1 MKKTLVGMG
10 IFALCTM
17 IAGCAISGPK
27 QNDESQKKVAI
38 VSGHPD
44 RKPIMYKSGESI
56 AGIGVEVMQSVFKDL
71 GVDVSPIY
79 AGARDV
85 VQEKAKN
92 WEIDAIVALYK
103 TNEREQYLDYS
114 IAYTQDPIVLFF
126 SGGKSFAYTGKENLV
141 GKKGI
146 ATVGDSYGQEIDDY
160 ILSAPLDMARVDTP
174 QQAFASLKDGKEDY
188 FIYSLYAGR
197 RVIEEW
203 AFTGIEESSVV
214 SNQPFYIGIS
224 KKSPYAKNMNE
235 INASLQKMIDGN
247 MIPKE

>member
-1 MKKTLVGMG
+1 M
-10 IFALCTM
+10 
-17 IAGCAISGPK
+17 
-27 QNDESQKKVAI
+27 AI

-56 AGIGVEVMQSVFKDL
+56 AGIGVDIVQSVFKDL
-71 GVDVSPIY
+71 NVEISPIY
-79 AGARDV
+79 VGARDV

-92 WEIDAIVALYK
+92 GEIDLIVALYK
-103 TNEREQYLDYS
+103 TTEREQYLDYS

-126 SGGKSFAYTGKENLV
+126 SGGKSFVYTGKESLV

-160 ILSAPLDMARVDTP
+160 IVSAPLDMARVDTP
-174 QQAFASLKDGKEDY
+174 EQAFAALKEGRAEY
-188 FIYSLYAGR
+188 FMYSLYAGQK
-197 RVIEEW
+197 VINELSL
-203 AFTGIEESSVV
+203 TGIEESSVV

-235 INASLQKMIDGN
+235 INVSLQKMIDGN